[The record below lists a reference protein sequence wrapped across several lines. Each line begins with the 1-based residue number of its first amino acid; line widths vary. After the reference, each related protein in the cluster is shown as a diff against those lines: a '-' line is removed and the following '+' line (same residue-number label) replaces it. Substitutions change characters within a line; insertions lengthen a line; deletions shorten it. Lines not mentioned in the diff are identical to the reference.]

1 MKKLRLLL
9 WTQLLLL
16 PLIVFSSFSG
26 CEGEEEEIF
35 VDNPEVNDSV
45 QIQEPEVVEYVLYN
59 NLGTKNWTYLAAI
72 SSGEIV
78 LIKEDSTGDFSAA
91 KFINGMDTVNC
102 RVENTIDKVV
112 LTLNSRDYTLDLV
125 CEGDSVV
132 LFQNGEE
139 VIGSFH
145 LTDVLKSTRAQVSNK
160 QMVNIMFGE
169 VIGELLDMIPGVSD
183 IIKALETLKLLYET
197 DDMYHHEKLDYIAD
211 EGYKLFPPD
220 IFGPEEVE
228 KIAPTYII
236 GIHTGDAEVNGLTAK
251 CYIAGY
257 LRAEAND
264 GEFNFDYGIC
274 LSTSSNPSLSD
285 EVQKHTAVSGMIN
298 SIDVDLSL
306 PYTFSE
312 LKSNTTYYYR
322 AYFKNNLDGIVQYA
336 DEIKSFQTGGMLLCP
351 NNNHPHAID
360 LGLPSGTKWCCMN
373 VGASSPE
380 QYGGYYAWGE
390 TSEKSVYNQATYSY
404 FNGQDTNGDG
414 YIDKNFSVVYIGSD
428 IAGTSYDVAH
438 VRMGGSWRMPSFA
451 QQQELMNN
459 CTRTF
464 TQQNG
469 VYGILVT
476 GNNGGQL
483 FLPAAGF
490 RSGSD
495 LDDAGSAGD
504 YWSSSFCL
512 YDDYNGVRYLGF
524 DSRHWTWGATYYG
537 RIRGNS
543 VRAVCP

>member
-26 CEGEEEEIF
+26 CKGEEEEIF
-35 VDNPEVNDSV
+35 VDN
-45 QIQEPEVVEYVLYN
+45 PEVVEYVLYN

-336 DEIKSFQTGGMLLCP
+336 DEIKSFQTGGMLFCP
-351 NNNHPHAID
+351 DNNHPHAID

-390 TSEKSVYNQATYSY
+390 TSEKSEYNCVTYSY
-404 FNGQDTNGDG
+404 FNCQGNR
-414 YIDKNFSVVYIGSD
+414 ILSIVNIGSD

-438 VRMGGSWRMPSFA
+438 VRMGGSWRMPSQD
-451 QQQELMNN
+451 QQLELMNN

-469 VYGILVT
+469 VYGMLVT
-476 GNNGGQL
+476 GKNGGQI
-483 FLPAAGF
+483 FLPATGWHGL
-490 RSGSD
+490 SVVY
-495 LDDAGSAGD
+495 DAGSCGS
-504 YWSSSFCL
+504 YWSSSL
-512 YDDYNGVRYLGF
+512 RPDHDYYAYYLVFILGNWSWHYS
-524 DSRHWTWGATYYG
+524 SRSSGL
-537 RIRGNS
+537 S

>member
-78 LIKEDSTGDFSAA
+78 LIKEDSMGDFSAA

-228 KIAPTYII
+228 KIDPTYII

-312 LKSNTTYYYR
+312 
-322 AYFKNNLDGIVQYA
+322 
-336 DEIKSFQTGGMLLCP
+336 
-351 NNNHPHAID
+351 
-360 LGLPSGTKWCCMN
+360 
-373 VGASSPE
+373 
-380 QYGGYYAWGE
+380 
-390 TSEKSVYNQATYSY
+390 
-404 FNGQDTNGDG
+404 
-414 YIDKNFSVVYIGSD
+414 
-428 IAGTSYDVAH
+428 
-438 VRMGGSWRMPSFA
+438 
-451 QQQELMNN
+451 
-459 CTRTF
+459 
-464 TQQNG
+464 
-469 VYGILVT
+469 
-476 GNNGGQL
+476 
-483 FLPAAGF
+483 
-490 RSGSD
+490 
-495 LDDAGSAGD
+495 
-504 YWSSSFCL
+504 
-512 YDDYNGVRYLGF
+512 
-524 DSRHWTWGATYYG
+524 
-537 RIRGNS
+537 
-543 VRAVCP
+543 

>member
-16 PLIVFSSFSG
+16 SLIVFSSFSG

-45 QIQEPEVVEYVLYN
+45 QMQEPEYVLYN

-72 SSGEIV
+72 SSGEIM

-139 VIGSFH
+139 VIGTFH
-145 LTDVLKSTRAQVSNK
+145 LTDVLKNSRAQVSNK

-211 EGYKLFPPD
+211 EGYKLFPTD

-236 GIHTGDAEVNGLTAK
+236 GIHTGNAKVNGLTAK

-322 AYFKNNLDGIVQYA
+322 AYFKNNLDGRVLYA
-336 DEIKSFQTGGMLLCP
+336 DEIKSFKTGLCP
-351 NNNHPHAID
+351 DNNHPHAID
-360 LGLPSGTKWCCMN
+360 LGLPSSTKWCCMN

-390 TSEKSVYNQATYSY
+390 TSEKSVYNHDTYSY
-404 FNGQDTNGDG
+404 FDGLDRDGDG
-414 YIDKNFSVVYIGSD
+414 FMEGNISIVNIGSD

-438 VRMGGSWRMPSFA
+438 VRMGGSWRMPSLA
-451 QQQELMNN
+451 QLQELVNN

-483 FLPAAGF
+483 FLPAAGC
-490 RSGSD
+490 RWQSD
-495 LDDAGSAGD
+495 LYDAGSSGT
-504 YWSSSFCL
+504 YWLSSHEPDLNRSARAIYFDSDFWG
-512 YDDYNGVRYLGF
+512 YRYNGDRG
-524 DSRHWTWGATYYG
+524 YG
-537 RIRGNS
+537 YS

>member
-45 QIQEPEVVEYVLYN
+45 QMQEPEVVEYVLYN

-102 RVENTIDKVV
+102 RVEKTIDKVV

-351 NNNHPHAID
+351 DNNHPHAID

-390 TSEKSVYNQATYSY
+390 TSEKSEYNFLTYSREG
-404 FNGQDTNGDG
+404 FNVSD
-414 YIDKNFSVVYIGSD
+414 ID

-438 VRMGGSWRMPSFA
+438 VRMGGSWRMPSLA
-451 QQQELMNN
+451 QLQELRNN
-459 CTRTF
+459 CTATI
-464 TQQNG
+464 TLQNG

-476 GNNGGQL
+476 GKNGGQL
-483 FLPAAGF
+483 FLPAAGH
-490 RSGSD
+490 RRDSD
-495 LDDAGSAGD
+495 LSDAGSHGY
-504 YWSSSFCL
+504 YWSSSPDTHFWNCAHHL
-512 YDDYNGVRYLGF
+512 YIPPSRLNYL
-524 DSRHWTWGATYYG
+524 SNWIWRPQNRHLGL
-537 RIRGNS
+537 S

>member
-112 LTLNSRDYTLDLV
+112 LTLNSRDYTLGLV

-139 VIGSFH
+139 VIGTFH

-228 KIAPTYII
+228 KIDPTYII

-351 NNNHPHAID
+351 DNNHPHAID

-373 VGASSPE
+373 VGATSPE
-380 QYGGYYAWGE
+380 EYGGYYAWGE
-390 TSEKSVYNQATYSY
+390 TSEKSVYNYNTYSY
-404 FNGQDTNGDG
+404 FNGSD
-414 YIDKNFSVVYIGSD
+414 ID

-451 QQQELMNN
+451 QQQELMSN
-459 CTRTF
+459 CTQTY

-483 FLPAAGF
+483 FLPAAGY
-490 RSGSD
+490 RSHSS
-495 LDDAGSAGD
+495 LYYAGSRGN
-504 YWSSSFCL
+504 YWSSLLRLNFKTL
-512 YDDYNGVRYLGF
+512 AHFLGF
-524 DSRHWTWGATYYG
+524 MPGNGNWYLERNYRYYG
-537 RIRGNS
+537 LS

>member
-1 MKKLRLLL
+1 M

-16 PLIVFSSFSG
+16 PLIVFSTFSG
-26 CEGEEEEIF
+26 CKGEEEEIF
-35 VDNPEVNDSV
+35 VDNPEV
-45 QIQEPEVVEYVLYN
+45 VEYVLYD

-125 CEGDSVV
+125 CEGESVV
-132 LFQNGEE
+132 LFQNDKE
-139 VIGSFH
+139 VIGTFH
-145 LTDVLKSTRAQVSNK
+145 LTDVLKSSRAQVSNK
-160 QMVNIMFGE
+160 QMANIMFGE
-169 VIGELLDMIPGVSD
+169 VVGELLDMIPGVSD
-183 IIKALETLKLLYET
+183 IIKALETMKLLYET

-211 EGYKLFPPD
+211 EGYKLFPTD

-236 GIHTGDAEVNGLTAK
+236 AIHTGDAEVNGLTAK

-257 LRAEAND
+257 LSAEAND

-322 AYFKNNLDGIVQYA
+322 AYFKNNLDGIVRYA
-336 DEIKSFQTGGMLLCP
+336 DEIKSFQTGDMLLCP
-351 NNNHPHAID
+351 DGNHPHVID
-360 LGLPSGTKWCCMN
+360 LGLPSGTKWLCCN
-373 VGASSPE
+373 VGASKPE
-380 QYGGYYAWGE
+380 EYGTYHNFINA
-390 TSEKSVYNQATYSY
+390 TSAPSREQIEELIKYTSKSFTHL
-404 FNGQDTNGDG
+404 NGV
-414 YIDKNFSVVYIGSD
+414 SGSLFR
-428 IAGTSYDVAH
+428 G
-438 VRMGGSWRMPSFA
+438 
-451 QQQELMNN
+451 
-459 CTRTF
+459 
-464 TQQNG
+464 QNG
-469 VYGILVT
+469 RQI
-476 GNNGGQL
+476 
-483 FLPAAGF
+483 FLPAAGWF
-490 RSGSD
+490 HPAHQGNNQEFYNRVGTAGFYCSSTKETDESGYYEYLVYELYFEKGYNWKCSSTAGCWHYRYGQSD
-495 LDDAGSAGD
+495 
-504 YWSSSFCL
+504 CL
-512 YDDYNGVRYLGF
+512 YYSLRQVR
-524 DSRHWTWGATYYG
+524 
-537 RIRGNS
+537 
-543 VRAVCP
+543 

>member
-16 PLIVFSSFSG
+16 ALIVFSSFSG
-26 CEGEEEEIF
+26 CKGEEEEIF

-45 QIQEPEVVEYVLYN
+45 QMQEPEYVLYN

-72 SSGEIV
+72 SSGEIM

-125 CEGDSVV
+125 CEGDLVV

-139 VIGSFH
+139 VIGTFH
-145 LTDVLKSTRAQVSNK
+145 LTDVLKSSRAQVSNK

-211 EGYKLFPPD
+211 EGYKLFPTD

-236 GIHTGDAEVNGLTAK
+236 GIHTGNAEVNGLTAK

-322 AYFKNNLDGIVQYA
+322 AYFKNNLDGRVLYA
-336 DEIKSFQTGGMLLCP
+336 DEIKSFQTGLCP
-351 NNNHPHAID
+351 DNNHPHAID

-390 TSEKSVYNQATYSY
+390 TSEKSEYYAVTYSY

-414 YIDKNFSVVYIGSD
+414 HIDQNFSVVNIGLD

-459 CTRTF
+459 CTRTL

-469 VYGILVT
+469 VYGFLMT

-483 FLPAAGF
+483 FLPAAGY
-490 RSGSD
+490 RWGGD
-495 LDDAGSAGD
+495 LYRAGD
-504 YWSSSFCL
+504 YGFYWSSSV
-512 YDDYNGVRYLGF
+512 D
-524 DSRHWTWGATYYG
+524 TYAQG
-537 RIRGNS
+537 RWAYSLNSGRDWELAYRSSGYS

>member
-26 CEGEEEEIF
+26 CEKEEEEIF

-145 LTDVLKSTRAQVSNK
+145 LTDVLMSTRAQVSNK
-160 QMVNIMFGE
+160 QMANIMFGE

-336 DEIKSFQTGGMLLCP
+336 DEIKSFQTGDMLLCP
-351 NNNHPHAID
+351 DNNHPHAID

-390 TSEKSVYNQATYSY
+390 TSEKSEYNYLTYSL
-404 FNGQDTNGDG
+404 FRSN
-414 YIDKNFSVVYIGSD
+414 IDIDID
-428 IAGTSYDVAH
+428 IAGTSCDVAH
-438 VRMGGSWRMPSFA
+438 VRMGGSWRMPSIA
-451 QQQELMNN
+451 QLKELRNYKN
-459 CTRTF
+459 CTATI
-464 TQQNG
+464 TLQNG

-476 GNNGGQL
+476 GKNGGQL
-483 FLPAAGF
+483 FLPAAG
-490 RSGSD
+490 RRWDSD
-495 LDDAGSAGD
+495 LIDAGSHGY
-504 YWSSSFCL
+504 YWSSSPGTHFRHSAYHL
-512 YDDYNGVRYLGF
+512 LFLPSRLNYLT
-524 DSRHWTWGATYYG
+524 SWGSASQNITG
-537 RIRGNS
+537 GLS